1 MHRSKKPLLIIAF
14 LFLIILSYQILDSYG
29 IFESDTSTDISSSIA
44 KWQILVNGSN
54 ITGSTNT
61 FNIDTVNWETNSGV
75 APGKAAP
82 GLSAYFEI
90 LINPSG
96 SEVSIEYEIFLD
108 FLNLNNDKIS
118 LISIKDKL
126 GNSLTEVDA
135 NKYKGVIGLED
146 VLQGNIEKIRV
157 EFTWENDESN
167 NEIDSSYVGQTNPLL
182 DIPISIRLSQYT
194 E

>member
-182 DIPISIRLSQYT
+182 DIPISIRLSQYA

>member
-29 IFESDTSTDISSSIA
+29 IFESDTSSDISSSIA

>member
-29 IFESDTSTDISSSIA
+29 IFESDTSSDISSSIA

-126 GNSLTEVDA
+126 GNSLTEVDT

>member
-126 GNSLTEVDA
+126 GNSLTEVDT